1 LSFPLAGG
9 RSGVGSA
16 GDARSLDRELDNMAQ
31 RTANAPHKDAMRQKA
46 ADDFDATHD
55 SGGRSTSETF

>member
-1 LSFPLAGG
+1 
-9 RSGVGSA
+9 
-16 GDARSLDRELDNMAQ
+16 MAQ